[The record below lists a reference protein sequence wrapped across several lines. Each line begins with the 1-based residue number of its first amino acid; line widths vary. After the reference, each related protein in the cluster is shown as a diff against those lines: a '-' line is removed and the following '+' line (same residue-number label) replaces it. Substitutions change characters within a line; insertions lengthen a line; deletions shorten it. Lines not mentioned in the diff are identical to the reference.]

1 MRIGTADIKGEVMP
15 IEVLDNDLIEQRLTQ
30 LNQALG
36 SGMFVH
42 VRNMLHD
49 MAASDIALIIESSP
63 SQTRQILWQLINQD
77 QAGEILEELPAD
89 LKDHLIRMMTPQR
102 LAKATSGMDT
112 DDLAYILRSLP
123 DALFR
128 QVLQSMSTQDRVRVE
143 RALSYPEDTAG
154 SIMNTDT
161 VTLRPDVNIDVILRY
176 LRVRGQ
182 LPKATDTLYVV
193 DKRDY
198 LLGGIRI
205 TDLLTCNPNA
215 SVRDIMDDELE
226 GIQVTMPD
234 NEVSQLFER
243 HDWLSAPV
251 LDGDGKLLGRIT
263 IDDVVDVIREDA
275 EHSMMGMAGMDD
287 EEDTFG
293 PVVKSTLRRSVWLTI
308 NLFAAL
314 VAASVSNMFEG
325 TLEKF
330 ATVAVL
336 MTIVPSMGGVA
347 GNQTLALVIRGIALG
362 HIGQSNSRWLI
373 GKELAI
379 GFLNGLMWSI
389 LVCLAIWAWKGDIA
403 LGGLI
408 GGAML
413 INMTVAGLA
422 GASIPLILKRLN
434 IDPALAG
441 GMILATV
448 TDVIGLFAF
457 LGLATVFLMNQVM

>member
-1 MRIGTADIKGEVMP
+1 MS
-15 IEVLDNDLIEQRLTQ
+15 IEVIDSELTEQRLNQ
-30 LNQALG
+30 LTQALG

-49 MAASDIALIIESSP
+49 MAASDVALILESSP
-63 SQTRQILWQLINQD
+63 PKTRQVLWQLIDQE
-77 QAGEILEELPAD
+77 QAGDILEDLGEE
-89 LKDHLIRMMTPQR
+89 LKDSLISGMTPEKVAQ
-102 LAKATSGMDT
+102 ATSGMDT

-123 DALFR
+123 DAVYKK
-128 QVLQSMSTQDRVRVE
+128 VLQSMSSQDRHRVE
-143 RALSYPEDTAG
+143 QALLYPDDTAG

-161 VTLRPDVNIDVILRY
+161 VTLRPDVNIDVVLRY
-176 LRVRGQ
+176 LRQRGN
-182 LPKATDTLYVV
+182 LPDTTDTLYVV
-193 DKRDY
+193 DRNDHV
-198 LLGGIRI
+198 LGGVRLA
-205 TDLLTCNPNA
+205 DLLTCNP
-215 SVRDIMDDELE
+215 SETIRTIMDPELE
-226 GIQVTMPD
+226 SIPVAMPD
-234 NEVSQLFER
+234 NEVAQLFER
-243 HDWLSAPV
+243 HDWISAPV
-251 LDGDGKLLGRIT
+251 VDEEQKLLGRIT

-287 EEDTFG
+287 DEDTFG
-293 PVVKSTLRRSVWLTI
+293 PVMKSTFRRSLWLTI

-314 VAASVSNMFEG
+314 LAASVSNMFEG
-325 TLEKF
+325 TLEQF
-330 ATVAVL
+330 ATIAIL

-379 GFLNGLMWSI
+379 GFLNGIMWSV
-389 LVCLAIWAWKGDIA
+389 LVFFAVWLWKDDMA

-422 GASIPLILKRLN
+422 GASIPLILKKLN

-441 GMILATV
+441 GMVLTTV

-457 LGLATVFLMNQVM
+457 LGLATIFLM

>member
-1 MRIGTADIKGEVMP
+1 MP
-15 IEVLDNDLIEQRLTQ
+15 IEVLDNETNDQRLNQVT
-30 LNQALG
+30 QALG

-49 MAASDIALIIESSP
+49 MAASDIAFILESSP
-63 SQTRQILWQLINQD
+63 PKTRQVLFQLID
-77 QAGEILEELPAD
+77 QEHTGEILDELGEEL
-89 LKDHLIRMMTPQR
+89 KDTLITQMAPERV
-102 LAKATSGMDT
+102 AKAAQNMDT

-123 DALFR
+123 DSVFN
-128 QVLQSMSTQDRVRVE
+128 QVLQSMSSQDRARVE
-143 RALSYPEDTAG
+143 QALSYPDDTAG
-154 SIMNTDT
+154 SLMNTDT

-176 LRVRGQ
+176 LRIRGE
-182 LPKATDTLYVV
+182 LPEATDTLYVV
-193 DKRDY
+193 DKQDS
-198 LLGGIRI
+198 LLGGIKI
-205 TDLLTCNPNA
+205 SALLTCDPNA
-215 SVRDIMDDELE
+215 SVRDIMEADLE
-226 GIQVTMPD
+226 GIPVGMSDSETA
-234 NEVSQLFER
+234 QLFER

-251 LDGDGKLLGRIT
+251 IDDDNRLLGRIT

-287 EEDTFG
+287 DMDTFG
-293 PVVKSTLRRSVWLTI
+293 PVVKSTFRRSLWLTI

-314 VAASVSNMFEG
+314 LAASVSNMFEG
-325 TLEKF
+325 TLEQF
-330 ATVAVL
+330 ATIAIL

-362 HIGQSNSRWLI
+362 QIGQSNSRWLI

-379 GFLNGLMWSI
+379 GFLNGILWSV
-389 LVCLAIWAWKGDIA
+389 LVFLAVWAWKGDIA

-413 INMTVAGLA
+413 INMTVAGFA
-422 GASIPLILKRLN
+422 GASIPLLLKKLN

-441 GMILATV
+441 GMVLTTV

-457 LGLATVFLMNQVM
+457 LGLATVFLLN